1 MATRIIVG
9 LAALASV
16 IEGVMPGAVPQNLL
30 PLALVILGLI
40 YGAMSV
46 DAEDATGFL
55 AVTIAVGAAAGADAL
70 NNIPAIGS
78 HWAYG
83 SGIALRAN
91 SVPLHAATQFSLAGG
106 VMTPPANCA

>member
-78 HWAYG
+78 HLDAILGHQATALYG
-83 SGIALRAN
+83 AVASIL
-91 SVPLHAATQFSLAGG
+91 G
-106 VMTPPANCA
+106 VRVWNRLKSE

>member
-16 IEGVMPGAVPQNLL
+16 IEGLAPGAVPQNLL

-40 YGAMSV
+40 YGVMAV

-55 AVTIAVGAAAGADAL
+55 AVVIAVGAAAGANVL
-70 NNIPAIGS
+70 GNIPMIGGYLDAILDQQ
-78 HWAYG
+78 AVALYG
-83 SGIALRAN
+83 AVGAI
-91 SVPLHAATQFSLAGG
+91 LAIRIWNR
-106 VMTPPANCA
+106 VKSE